1 MAAETA
7 IVGHGHYSLHAQA
20 VCSQHGEGVEALP
33 KDMDGGYLP
42 SGLGLLASAPKGDA
56 DALSASRRPG
66 GGFSFSELSS
76 HFVPLGCA
84 DCGLQT
90 AD

>member
-42 SGLGLLASAPKGDA
+42 SGLGLLASAPKGRRRCPIGLA
-56 DALSASRRPG
+56 VSSR
-66 GGFSFSELSS
+66 SS
-76 HFVPLGCA
+76 CHILCPLGYGAAACLRT
-84 DCGLQT
+84 DWPV
-90 AD
+90 